1 MRKADLSMADSRGV
15 HLPVSSPESQPRDRA
30 SADGLLRGSVWMVS
44 MRWGIRLIGLVS
56 VAVLARLLTP
66 ADFGIVAMALV
77 VSGLLDTVSYA
88 GVDLAL
94 IRSRA
99 DTSDLRDSAWTI
111 QVMQA
116 TLVAALLLM
125 VAPVAASYYNEPRV
139 ATVIRWLALKSFID
153 GFQNIGVV
161 AFQKDLDFAKEFRFN
176 IFSRLLNLI
185 AAIGAAVIFRNYLA
199 LVIGM
204 LSGSFITVA
213 MSYVM
218 HPYRP
223 RFSLAKVRQLSSFS
237 TWLLLSRV
245 GTFLAGGSDQFIA
258 GGIVGATALGNYNVS
273 TQLATM
279 PSVELVMPLRR
290 ALFPNLSRQQDD
302 PEAFRRM
309 VLHAFGT
316 LAILCFALSFGLVMT
331 ADDVVPILLGPQWH
345 EATTLVKW
353 LAVYGAFAS
362 LASMLEIPMWVLGKT
377 RQTALQSWLQVIVLV
392 PLVVISIHEY
402 GILGAAV
409 SRATVA
415 IFMFPLLM
423 YFAARV
429 CPVSLRDLAST
440 LWRPLLAG
448 VLMMLSLSAPLAYP
462 SNVWLMLL
470 AKVALGGSVY
480 VGTLLVSWMLSG
492 KPDSIEA
499 AMIRRWRTARD
510 VAN

>member
-1 MRKADLSMADSRGV
+1 MPDS
-15 HLPVSSPESQPRDRA
+15 PVVERSVSTLEDRPRYRA
-30 SADGLLRGSVWMVS
+30 AGGLLRGSAWMVG
-44 MRWGIRLIGLVS
+44 MRWAIRLIGLVS
-56 VAVLARLLTP
+56 VAVLARLLAP
-66 ADFGIVAMALV
+66 VDFGIVAMALV
-77 VSGLLDTVSYA
+77 VSGLLDTVAYA

-94 IRSRA
+94 IRSMA
-99 DTSDLRDSAWTI
+99 DTPALRNSAWTI

-116 TLVAALLLM
+116 ALVAALLLTA
-125 VAPVAASYYNEPRV
+125 APFAAGYYNEPRV
-139 ATVIRWLALKSFID
+139 ATVIRWLALKAFID
-153 GFQNIGVV
+153 GFQNIGIV

-176 IFSRLLNLI
+176 LYSRLLNLI
-185 AAIGAAVIFRNYLA
+185 TAIGAALIFRNYFA

-204 LSGSFITVA
+204 LSGSFITVS

-223 RFSLAKVRQLSSFS
+223 RFSLAKLRQLASFS
-237 TWLLLSRV
+237 TWLLLTRV

-258 GGIVGATALGNYNVS
+258 GGIVGPTALGNYNVS
-273 TQLATM
+273 TQLATI
-279 PSVELVMPLRR
+279 PSVELVMPVRR
-290 ALFPNLSRQQDD
+290 ALFPNLSRHQDD
-302 PEAFRRM
+302 PDAFRRM

-316 LAILCFALSFGLVMT
+316 LAILCFSLSFGLVMT
-331 ADDVVPILLGPQWH
+331 ADEVVPILLGPQWH

-353 LAVYGAFAS
+353 LAVYGAFGS

-392 PLVVISIHEY
+392 PLVVLTIHEY

-409 SRATVA
+409 SRAIVG
-415 IFMFPLLM
+415 ILMFPLLM
-423 YFAARV
+423 YFASRV

-462 SNVWLMLL
+462 SSVWLTLL

-480 VGTLLVSWMLSG
+480 VGALLITWILSR
-492 KPDSIEA
+492 KPDGVEA
-499 AMIRRWRTARD
+499 AVIRRWRTARN